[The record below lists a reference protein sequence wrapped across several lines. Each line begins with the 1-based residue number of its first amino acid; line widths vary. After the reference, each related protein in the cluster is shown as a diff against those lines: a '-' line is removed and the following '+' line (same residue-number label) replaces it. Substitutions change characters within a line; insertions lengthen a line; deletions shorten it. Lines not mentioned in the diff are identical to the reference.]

1 MCPADTCPMGAKD
14 WFICYADTDVGSVL
28 AGRPELDRT
37 ATSELVR
44 RLFPDRTVVE
54 TEDGTLA
61 ENANPAEEEVFAA
74 VWPGATIV
82 CTSRAAV
89 DRPSQVAAQFL
100 KEGVGR
106 TVYVHAMHSVVDWFA
121 YGIWAPDGRLRRALS
136 VSADEEVIEDVGG
149 RLPFEAPFWAG
160 DFPATDDGDYPLPFH
175 PLELS
180 EAALDHLFGFVFEGY
195 TGMGDGSSVDPYAVT
210 LAGFQLSGSGPRR
223 GLLRRR

>member
-1 MCPADTCPMGAKD
+1 MGAKD

-121 YGIWAPDGRLRRALS
+121 YARWEPDGSLRRALS
-136 VSADEEVIEDVGG
+136 VNADDQVIEDVGP
-149 RLPFEAPFWAG
+149 RLPHEEPFWRG
-160 DFPATDDGDYPLPFH
+160 DFPATEDDEEYPLPFH

-180 EAALDHLFGFVFEGY
+180 EATLEAVFGFVFEGHS
-195 TGMGDGSSVDPYAVT
+195 GMQDDAGLVDPFDVA
-210 LAGFQLSGSGPRR
+210 LASYRVVAREQS
-223 GLLRRR
+223 RRRRLFGRR